1 MSNALIIDVVRTP
14 IGRFGGGL
22 LEHSATDLA
31 TIVLKALIERNSIP
45 GEAVEEVILGQVL
58 QGGSGIN
65 VGRTAAMKA
74 GLPVS
79 VYGST
84 INNACASGMKAMDM
98 ARQGILLGEGDVYLA
113 GGAESMSNVPY
124 YVREMRWGHKL
135 FNTEMVDGVMDGL
148 TCPVTGMGMGL
159 TAEEIAS
166 RTGITREEMD
176 AWALRSQERA
186 AAAIAAGRFADEIV
200 PVPLEGPNARSHR
213 ASGPGPDTGGT
224 AAGMRPLLTTDE
236 HPRETSLEALAGLKP
251 AFKPDGCITAGNAS
265 GINDGAA
272 ACLIASPEAAE
283 RHGWTARA
291 AILGSALAGVEPEVM
306 GLGPIDAVRKL
317 CDKLDLSV
325 DDFEL
330 VELNEAFAVQ
340 AVAVIRELGLDEER
354 VNVNG
359 SGIALGHPI
368 GATGARIVCSLLY
381 EMERRDLHLG
391 LATLCQGGGMGM
403 AMAIERQG

>member
-1 MSNALIIDVVRTP
+1 
-14 IGRFGGGL
+14 
-22 LEHSATDLA
+22 
-31 TIVLKALIERNSIP
+31 
-45 GEAVEEVILGQVL
+45 
-58 QGGSGIN
+58 
-65 VGRTAAMKA
+65 
-74 GLPVS
+74 
-79 VYGST
+79 
-84 INNACASGMKAMDM
+84 
-98 ARQGILLGEGDVYLA
+98 
-113 GGAESMSNVPY
+113 
-124 YVREMRWGHKL
+124 
-135 FNTEMVDGVMDGL
+135 
-148 TCPVTGMGMGL
+148 MGMGL

-186 AAAIAAGRFADEIV
+186 AAAIAAGRFADEII
-200 PVPLEGPNARSHR
+200 PVPLEGPRFSR
-213 ASGPGPDTGGT
+213 PKGGP
-224 AAGMRPLLTTDE
+224 AEARPLLTTDE
-236 HPRETSLEALAGLKP
+236 HPRETSLDALAGLRP

-283 RHGWTARA
+283 RHGWTPRA
-291 AILGSALAGVEPEVM
+291 AILGSALAGIEPEVM

-317 CDKLDLSV
+317 CDKLDLGV

-391 LATLCQGGGMGM
+391 LATLCIGGGMGM